1 MTIIAAFKNAKINLF
16 RIFIFVLNSNLTLKL
31 PAFYIHIYHFL
42 FSLSI
47 LSISFLIFLNHFSR
61 LCRSLEECITVCDN
75 GTLLYRP
82 YQPMI
87 QN

>member
-1 MTIIAAFKNAKINLF
+1 MDKNKDN
-16 RIFIFVLNSNLTLKL
+16 IFSDK
-31 PAFYIHIYHFL
+31 
-42 FSLSI
+42 
-47 LSISFLIFLNHFSR
+47 LIFLNHFSR

>member
-1 MTIIAAFKNAKINLF
+1 MQIRRAKNKSVF
-16 RIFIFVLNSNLTLKL
+16 
-31 PAFYIHIYHFL
+31 
-42 FSLSI
+42 
-47 LSISFLIFLNHFSR
+47 SFLENILIFPNHLSR

-87 QN
+87 